1 MNLTFTLHGLLRR
14 AALCAAMASVLLT
27 GCATTQ
33 QPDPLEKLNR
43 ATFAFNETVDEYVIA
58 PPARVYRDAVP
69 APVRQSVTNF
79 FNNLR
84 DVWSA
89 VNHVLQGRPTDGIQ
103 DVMRFSVNTVFGIGG
118 LFDVASEMRLDAR
131 YTDFGQTL
139 GRWGFGPGAY
149 IVLPILGPSSVRDTA
164 ALPLDLRSEIE
175 FHVDDVAA
183 RNSLTALRVLS
194 VRSNLLDGTRLLEGI
209 ALDKYLF
216 VRDAYLQ
223 RRRNQIYDGNP
234 PPEPDDEPAPAKA
247 P

>member
-1 MNLTFTLHGLLRR
+1 MKPTRLFPELSRR
-14 AALCAAMASVLLT
+14 AAGCAMLAVALLA
-27 GCATTQ
+27 GCATTR

-43 ATFAFNETVDEYVIA
+43 ATFAFNETVDQYVVA

-131 YTDFGQTL
+131 YTDLGDTL
-139 GRWGFGPGAY
+139 GRWGVGPGAY
-149 IVLPILGPSSVRDTA
+149 VVLPLLGPSTVRDTV
-164 ALPLDLRSEIE
+164 ALPLDIQASTESL
-175 FHVDDVAA
+175 VDNVAT
-183 RNSLTALRVLS
+183 RNSMMALRFLN
-194 VRSNLLDGTRLLEGI
+194 VRSNLLEGTRLLDGI

>member
-1 MNLTFTLHGLLRR
+1 MNPTFVPHALLRR
-14 AALCAAMASVLLT
+14 AALGGVMAAALLS

-43 ATFAFNETVDEYVIA
+43 ATFAFNETVDDYVIA

-131 YTDFGQTL
+131 HTDFGQTL
-139 GRWGFGPGAY
+139 GRWGVGPGAY
-149 IVLPILGPSSVRDTA
+149 VVLPLLGPSTVRDSA
-164 ALPLDLRSEIE
+164 ALPLDLRAEIE
-175 FHVDDVAA
+175 FHVDDVAT

-194 VRSNLLDGTRLLEGI
+194 LRSNLLEGTRLLDGI

-223 RRRNQIYDGNP
+223 RRRNQTYDGNP
-234 PPEPDDEPAPAKA
+234 PPEPDEEPTKA